1 MRTKCKPCLYYS
13 SEEKCKYD
21 ILSLIDNKID
31 YDENGYPEIYDYK
44 CLYAFP
50 KSLKLNSEQGNVTE
64 KDLEEFRHTKL
75 PKIKA
80 SIIIDGFSKSY
91 DSIKSQIQS
100 LLKIIDLHKNNLVI
114 TDICIL
120 LSSEQEDKL
129 KFTNYLQETLKIK
142 WKCCGMRVCLNNSYK
157 FLFSLRNINPE
168 TSMVFFVSAEN
179 DIENTRS
186 VIEETITYSLI
197 KQQPYIFLH
206 NNSLDLENQ
215 FDCLSCNLINFNT
228 LKRHNIS
235 ETDSQ
240 ADEDL
245 IKEWISRDSQSQ
257 LVINVNK

>member
-1 MRTKCKPCLYYS
+1 MRTKCQPCLYYS
-13 SEEKCKYD
+13 SEEKCKYN
-21 ILSLIDNKID
+21 ILSLIDNKIN

-50 KSLKLNSEQGNVTE
+50 KSLKLNSTDGNVTE
-64 KDLEEFRHTKL
+64 KDLEDFRYSKL

-80 SIIIDGFSKSY
+80 SIIIDGFNKPY
-91 DSIKSQIQS
+91 DIIKAKIQS
-100 LLKIIDLHKNNLVI
+100 LLKIIDFQKNSLVI
-114 TDICIL
+114 NDICIL
-120 LSSEQEDKL
+120 LSSEQESKL
-129 KFTNYLQETLKIK
+129 EFVEYLEKTLKIK

-157 FLFSLRNINPE
+157 FLFSLRNISPE
-168 TSMVFFVSAEN
+168 TSMVFFISAEN
-179 DIENTRS
+179 DIENTKS
-186 VIEETITYSLI
+186 VIEETITYALI
-197 KQQPYIFLH
+197 KKQPYIFLH

-228 LKRHNIS
+228 LKRHNVS

-240 ADEDL
+240 ADEGL